1 MGLAPYAPLGGLSAP
16 GASRG
21 APGAAGPGFR
31 RSPAGLA
38 RGLGA
43 SSGTQGADVQLRV
56 TTTGVVLLSHSRETE
71 APAGR
76 KLLLGQ
82 RESQPFWA
90 QSWVG
95 ADASACGSSGD
106 ASVCRDSLAGA
117 PVGRGAGSG
126 SHRGHVA
133 LPDPAWASQTG
144 QKGPQ
149 AGHRLAAAERGS
161 GQAWPGRGRGATR
174 PVLPGGP
181 RPLHP
186 LGQAPAEGLGFP
198 CVTTTTLD
206 ATPVL
211 GSVTVPDTLSRG
223 QVEGGRPHPTS
234 SLQRP
239 GGRSARP
246 RSCARRPL
254 RASQS
259 LTLAARANVLRGNV
273 VYRQSRAI
281 NYLMS
286 HLPIS

>member
-1 MGLAPYAPLGGLSAP
+1 MGLAPYVPLGGLSAP

-82 RESQPFWA
+82 GESQPFWA

-126 SHRGHVA
+126 SHGGHVRSPRSS
-133 LPDPAWASQTG
+133 LGITDR
-144 QKGPQ
+144 

-234 SLQRP
+234 SLQRS

>member
-1 MGLAPYAPLGGLSAP
+1 MDPQSGCREARAGVGSGVGLAPYAPLGGLSAP
-16 GASRG
+16 RASRG

-126 SHRGHVA
+126 SHGGHVRSPRSSLGITDRA
-133 LPDPAWASQTG
+133 EWAAGRS
-144 QKGPQ
+144 Q
-149 AGHRLAAAERGS
+149 AGGS
-161 GQAWPGRGRGATR
+161 RAGKRAG
-174 PVLPGGP
+174 V
-181 RPLHP
+181 
-186 LGQAPAEGLGFP
+186 
-198 CVTTTTLD
+198 
-206 ATPVL
+206 
-211 GSVTVPDTLSRG
+211 
-223 QVEGGRPHPTS
+223 
-234 SLQRP
+234 
-239 GGRSARP
+239 ARP
-246 RSCARRPL
+246 RPGRYPPGAPRRTPPSPPPWPGSRRGPRFPL
-254 RASQS
+254 CYHDDTGCYSSVR
-259 LTLAARANVLRGNV
+259 LC
-273 VYRQSRAI
+273 
-281 NYLMS
+281 
-286 HLPIS
+286 HCP